1 MLEVYLLAG
10 VLPPV
15 SAPSCWLSNSTSCC
29 SLSIS
34 MMRGTTSTK
43 KVVADIH
50 RALKAQVIVSRESDL
65 EISKRASQLRQK
77 FGLVLTIGYK

>member
-10 VLPPV
+10 ALPPV

-34 MMRGTTSTK
+34 MMRGTTSTR

-50 RALKAQVIVSRESDL
+50 SALEAQKICQQSYDSNQIWRSRNKPPSY
-65 EISKRASQLRQK
+65 A
-77 FGLVLTIGYK
+77 